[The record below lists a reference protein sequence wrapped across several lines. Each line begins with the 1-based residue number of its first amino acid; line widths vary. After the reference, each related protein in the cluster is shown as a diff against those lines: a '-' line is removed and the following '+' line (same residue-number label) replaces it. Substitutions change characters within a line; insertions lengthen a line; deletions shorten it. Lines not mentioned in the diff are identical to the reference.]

1 MGDTAKSSSKTGLAL
16 AVILLCLFLLVVFTF
31 RTSFIPP
38 LDQLLFSDIS
48 FDAHGGSIEGAQA
61 DSQRVWAWEPVSVP
75 QAHKDGYVLLGWV
88 DSASGA
94 VTGPGGGRVGGSGT
108 LRAVWAR
115 DRYAISYDLACG
127 SLEGRPPTSYSIAS
141 DVVKLPEPFRYAY
154 EFQGWRIDGC
164 EGLVD
169 SIDPMLARDVTAHA
183 VWTPAVDA
191 APATLYLGDEL
202 DAVSYSYCYGWDT
215 APAQEAGIWQGIG
228 CVTDGDPTY
237 YIGHNPGIF
246 AQVADFHVGS
256 LFAVCDDAGNLGCYR
271 VVRIVTVLHDGTI
284 FTPELQAM
292 VMPQGEYATLQTCR
306 LDNVYMDIF
315 VGKRIDK

>member
-1 MGDTAKSSSKTGLAL
+1 VRDMAKTSSKRVWAL
-16 AVILLCLFLLVVFTF
+16 AILLPCLLFLAVFTF
-31 RTSFIPP
+31 RSSFIPP
-38 LDQLLFSDIS
+38 LDQLLFSDVT
-48 FDAHGGSIEGAQA
+48 FDVNGGCIEGQEAGTL
-61 DSQRVWAWEPVSVP
+61 RVWAWEPVSMP

-88 DSASGA
+88 DSSSGA
-94 VTGPGGGRVGGSGT
+94 VTGPDSSRVGGSGT

-127 SLEGRPPTSYSIAS
+127 SLTDCPPTSYSVES
-141 DVVKLPEPFRYAY
+141 DVVKLPEPSRYAY

-164 EGLVD
+164 EELVD
-169 SIDPMLARDVTAHA
+169 SIDPTLARDVTAHA

-191 APATLYLGDEL
+191 APATLYLGDGL
-202 DAVSYSYCYGWDT
+202 DAVPYSYCYGWDT

-228 CVTDGDPTY
+228 CVTDGEPTY

-246 AQVADFHVGS
+246 APVADFRVGS

-271 VVRIVTVLHDGTI
+271 VVRIVTVLHDGTV

-292 VMPQGEYATLQTCR
+292 VMPQGEYASLQTCR

-315 VGKRIDK
+315 VGKRID